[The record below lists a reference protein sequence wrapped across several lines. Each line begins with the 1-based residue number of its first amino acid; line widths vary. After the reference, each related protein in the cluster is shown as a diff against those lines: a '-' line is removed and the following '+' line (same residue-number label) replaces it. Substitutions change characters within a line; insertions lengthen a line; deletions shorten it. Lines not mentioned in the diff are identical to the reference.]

1 VHNLLTNVLEK
12 LDCKKHILLVYDD
25 TARAE
30 KVEFEFIKLGLLN
43 DESCIF
49 LLDHEKK
56 IKSAKN
62 RMKQDGIDVKF
73 YESKNLLHI
82 YQIPQLDKDPDGILR
97 GFKKFSEKIFSEST
111 GPYRIVGRII
121 SNISNEF
128 GMSVQIVIE
137 KNTHAVFDEL
147 DGSVLCVYDI
157 REISETN
164 RNNVID
170 KLCKSHHMII
180 DIRDNKETARY
191 LPNII

>member
-1 VHNLLTNVLEK
+1 MRSLLTSVLEK

-30 KVEFEFIKLGLLN
+30 KVEFEFINLGLLN
-43 DESCIF
+43 GESCIF
-49 LLDHEKK
+49 LVDHEKK

-121 SNISNEF
+121 SNINNEF

-147 DGSVLCVYDI
+147 DGSVLCFYDV

-180 DIRDNKETARY
+180 DIRDNKVTTRY